1 MMSMKRGT
9 YSETS
14 PLPNPSPSR
23 GGATDRISL
32 AAVAG
37 AHGVRG
43 EVKLKLF
50 GEGIDSFSRQPSLTV
65 GGKPLLLKEIRA
77 GNKTAI
83 ARFEGIASREAAE
96 ALRGSLVEI
105 DRVALAPLEPGEYYH
120 ADLVGLT
127 CVDGAG
133 AAVGRVAAVED
144 FGAGELL
151 DIEKAD
157 GKRSLIPFRDGIAD
171 LVDGRIVLDP
181 EFLA

>member
-1 MMSMKRGT
+1 M
-9 YSETS
+9 TS
-14 PLPNPSPSR
+14 P
-23 GGATDRISL
+23 ATVKRIAL

-50 GEGIDSFSRQPSLTV
+50 GESVDSFARQPSLTV
-65 GGKPLLLKEIRA
+65 GGVALKLKDIRA

-83 ARFEGIASREAAE
+83 ARFEGVSTREAAE

-105 DRVALAPLEPGEYYH
+105 DRDALPPLEPGAYYH
-120 ADLVGLT
+120 ADLIGLP

-133 AAVGRVAAVED
+133 QPVGSVAAIED

-157 GKRSLIPFRDGIAD
+157 GKRSLIPFREGIAD
-171 LVDGRIVLDP
+171 LADGKIVLDP
-181 EFLA
+181 DFLA

>member
-1 MMSMKRGT
+1 M
-9 YSETS
+9 TS
-14 PLPNPSPSR
+14 P
-23 GGATDRISL
+23 ATDKRVAL

-50 GEGIDSFSRQPSLTV
+50 GDSIDSLARQPSLTV
-65 GGKPLLLKEIRA
+65 GGKPLKLKDVRA

-83 ARFEGIASREAAE
+83 ARFEGVASREAAE

-105 DRVALAPLEPGEYYH
+105 DREALPPLEAGEYYH
-120 ADLVGLT
+120 ADLIGLP

-133 AAVGRVAAVED
+133 VAVGTVAAIED

-151 DIEKAD
+151 DIEKSD
-157 GKRSLIPFRDGIAD
+157 GKSSLIPFREGIAD
-171 LVDGRIVLDP
+171 LVDGRIILDP
-181 EFLA
+181 DFLA

>member
-1 MMSMKRGT
+1 M
-9 YSETS
+9 TS
-14 PLPNPSPSR
+14 P
-23 GGATDRISL
+23 ATEKRVAL

-50 GEGIDSFSRQPSLTV
+50 GDGIDSLARQPTLTV
-65 GGKPLLLKEIRA
+65 GGKPLKLETIRA

-83 ARFEGIASREAAE
+83 ARFAGVANREAAE

-105 DRVALAPLEPGEYYH
+105 DRVALPPLEPGEYYH
-120 ADLVGLT
+120 SDLMGLP
-127 CVDGAG
+127 CVDGDG
-133 AAVGRVAAVED
+133 NAVGTVAAIED

-151 DIEKAD
+151 DIEKPD

-171 LVDGRIVLDP
+171 LADGKIILDP

>member
-1 MMSMKRGT
+1 M
-9 YSETS
+9 TS
-14 PLPNPSPSR
+14 P
-23 GGATDRISL
+23 ATDKRVAL

-50 GEGIDSFSRQPSLTV
+50 GDSIDSLVRQPSLTV
-65 GGKPLLLKEIRA
+65 GGKPLLLKDVRA

-83 ARFEGIASREAAE
+83 ARFAGVASREAAE

-105 DRVALAPLEPGEYYH
+105 DRESLPPLEVGEYYH
-120 ADLVGLT
+120 ADLIGLP

-133 AAVGRVAAVED
+133 VAVGTVAAIED

-151 DIEKAD
+151 DVEKID
-157 GKRSLIPFRDGIAD
+157 GKSSLIPFREGIAD
-171 LVDGRIVLDP
+171 LVDGRIILDP
-181 EFLA
+181 DFLA

>member
-1 MMSMKRGT
+1 M
-9 YSETS
+9 TS
-14 PLPNPSPSR
+14 PAAA
-23 GGATDRISL
+23 GQKRIAL

-50 GEGIDSFSRQPSLTV
+50 GDGIDSLVRQPTLTV
-65 GGKPLLLKEIRA
+65 GGQSLKLTDVRA

-83 ARFEGIASREAAE
+83 ARFEGVTSREAAE

-105 DRVALAPLEPGEYYH
+105 DREALPPLTDGEYYH
-120 ADLVGLT
+120 SDLVGLL
-127 CVDGAG
+127 CVDSDGVAIGA
-133 AAVGRVAAVED
+133 VATIED

-151 DIEKAD
+151 DILKAD

-171 LVDGRIVLDP
+171 LLDGKIVLDP
-181 EFLA
+181 DFLA